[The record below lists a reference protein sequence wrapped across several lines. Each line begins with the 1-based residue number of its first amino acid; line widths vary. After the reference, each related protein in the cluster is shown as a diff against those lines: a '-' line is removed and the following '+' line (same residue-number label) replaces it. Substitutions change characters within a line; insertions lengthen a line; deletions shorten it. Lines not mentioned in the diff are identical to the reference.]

1 MLSRLIS
8 LLRRIPAV
16 EWAFTRLRPSPH
28 SGSINDAPQAADDS
42 SAIVADITEA
52 APALDS
58 GISADL
64 SHRDDGITT
73 VTPVAEDETAIS
85 AVAENPVATPT
96 DVSVS
101 DDSSRERPTEVEPIV
116 VEEVA
121 ASPVEVES
129 ESEPVDAAELI
140 SSDPPA
146 ELATSVDLV
155 ITEEAP
161 VSSVEVESAAIDAP
175 LLVVDDDP
183 SPDVVVDIEPAVAE
197 DSCVTL
203 AGSDVSTVE
212 AHEGSID
219 CVPSPDVTM
228 EIEPVPAS
236 DPAPV
241 AAIPAE
247 ASSAD
252 TPSVITE
259 EAPVSSVEVESAAID
274 ALLVVDDDS
283 SPDVVVDVE
292 PAVAEDSCVT
302 LAGSDVS
309 TIEAHEGSIDCAPSP
324 GAAMEIEPVPA
335 SDPAPVAAI
344 PAEDSSAETPSA
356 ITSVVSEPVLESP
369 APVIPSAP
377 KTRAK
382 VVEPVD
388 RATLIRQ
395 RWTETGIRMWNPRLH
410 GTGDATLNI
419 QGRVELLPP
428 APGETMPR
436 YDKLEFRMLGG
447 QIVCEG
453 VIVEA
458 PESAGQRSF
467 TRLAEPRSPDRAR
480 EPVRER
486 QAALA

>member
-1 MLSRLIS
+1 M
-8 LLRRIPAV
+8 LRRIPAV

-28 SGSINDAPQAADDS
+28 SGSIIDAPQAADDS

-58 GISADL
+58 GISAAP
-64 SHRDDGITT
+64 SHCNDG
-73 VTPVAEDETAIS
+73 VTAVKPVAEEETAIS
-85 AVAENPVATPT
+85 VVAESPSAAPT
-96 DVSVS
+96 DISVS

-129 ESEPVDAAELI
+129 EPVDAAELI
-140 SSDPPA
+140 SNDPPA
-146 ELATSVDLV
+146 ELATGVDLV
-155 ITEEAP
+155 IAEETP
-161 VSSVEVESAAIDAP
+161 VSSVEIESAAIDAL

-183 SPDVVVDIEPAVAE
+183 SPDVVVDDEPAVAE

-203 AGSDVSTVE
+203 AGSDVSAIE

-219 CVPSPDVTM
+219 CAPSPDVTM
-228 EIEPVPAS
+228 EIEPAPAS

-247 ASSAD
+247 GSSAD

-302 LAGSDVS
+302 LAASDVS
-309 TIEAHEGSIDCAPSP
+309 TVEAHEGSIDCAPSP
-324 GAAMEIEPVPA
+324 GVTMEIEPVPA

-344 PAEDSSAETPSA
+344 PVEDSSAEIPSV
-356 ITSVVSEPVLESP
+356 ITNVAPEPVLESP

>member
-1 MLSRLIS
+1 VLSRLIS

-28 SGSINDAPQAADDS
+28 SGSIIDAPQAADDS
-42 SAIVADITEA
+42 SAIVADVTEA

-58 GISADL
+58 SISADP
-64 SHRDDGITT
+64 SHCDDGITA

-85 AVAENPVATPT
+85 AVAENPVATPI

-129 ESEPVDAAELI
+129 EPVDAAELI
-140 SSDPPA
+140 SNDPPA

-161 VSSVEVESAAIDAP
+161 VSSVEVESAAIDA
-175 LLVVDDDP
+175 LLVVDDDS
-183 SPDVVVDIEPAVAE
+183 SPDVVVDVEPAIAE

-203 AGSDVSTVE
+203 AGSDVSAIE

-219 CVPSPDVTM
+219 CAPSPGAAM
-228 EIEPVPAS
+228 EIEPAPAS

-247 ASSAD
+247 GSSAD

-292 PAVAEDSCVT
+292 PTVAEDSCVT
-302 LAGSDVS
+302 LAASDVS
-309 TIEAHEGSIDCAPSP
+309 TVEAHEGSIDCAPSP
-324 GAAMEIEPVPA
+324 GVTMEIEPVPA

-344 PAEDSSAETPSA
+344 PVEDSSAETPSV
-356 ITSVVSEPVLESP
+356 ITNVAPEPVLESP

-410 GTGDATLNI
+410 STGDATLNI